1 GSDLGVCVGT
11 PVDGVTLALAP
22 IDESGFASDDLLTG
36 AQAQGRLGEFVVS
49 AAHLRSGYDNL
60 WRTTAQAGRGRLGGK
75 AWHRPNDIGDI
86 DDAGRIWLEGRLQ
99 HVITTPQGP
108 VGPGGLEALIDTDGQ
123 VTRSAVVG
131 VGPIGTEALVAVLD
145 AEGTDLRPGL
155 APLELTARLREL
167 VAGTGADLAAVLVA
181 PSFPTDIRHNSKID
195 RTRL

>member
-1 GSDLGVCVGT
+1 MLATIPSPTEGVLWLGPIPLRGYALCILAGVVVATIIAGRRLETRGYARDAAVGVVLWIV
-11 PVDGVTLALAP
+11 PFGIVG
-22 IDESGFASDDLLTG
+22 
-36 AQAQGRLGEFVVS
+36 GRL
-49 AAHLRSGYDNL
+49 Y
-60 WRTTAQAGRGRLGGK
+60 
-75 AWHRPNDIGDI
+75 
-86 DDAGRIWLEGRLQ
+86 

-167 VAGTGADLAAVLVA
+167 VAGTGGDLAAVLVA
-181 PSFPTDIRHNSKID
+181 PNFPTDIRHNSKID
-195 RTRL
+195 RTRLAQWAELVLAGEGVPRRV